1 MGKYRLW
8 LHHQEVGRRLR
19 EQIATYEQER
29 ERVQRMAPSHPTTL
43 PDTSNPLVRAL
54 LDYTGR
60 GGALGR
66 APGSRIS
73 GTPATGGDADPQP
86 ARPAELNRGMAA
98 GTGPSG
104 SVPPS
109 GSTPTAPLS
118 PTGRTTPPQAS
129 AAPAASDP
137 IAAQLAARAAQM
149 PADPLEAMRTL
160 AQAQG
165 RDPQGPAQPP
175 TTGPSGPVPAPPS
188 GQATPNQPAPPEGN
202 TAGEWWQRFRTQS

>member
-54 LDYTGR
+54 LDFTGR

-73 GTPATGGDADPQP
+73 GTPATGSDADPQP
-86 ARPAELNRGMAA
+86 ARPAELNLGMAA
-98 GTGPSG
+98 GTG
-104 SVPPS
+104 PS

-118 PTGRTTPPQAS
+118 PTGRPQSPQAS
-129 AAPAASDP
+129 AAPAANDP

-160 AQAQG
+160 AQSQG
-165 RDPQGPAQPP
+165 RDPQGPPQPP
-175 TTGPSGPVPAPPS
+175 ATGPGSSGP
-188 GQATPNQPAPPEGN
+188 GQAAPNAPATPEGN